1 MREEAQVQAFEAL
14 KTATITDTDTAEAR
28 ISAPYSVLMSVYAGE
43 KAANLSI
50 ALESM
55 LTQTLKPCEIV
66 LVKDGPLTQELEDVI
81 AQKTQAYPGIIK
93 PLALEKNVGLG
104 EALARGLNACACE
117 YVARMDS
124 DDISLPYR
132 FEKEVDYLET
142 HEDCVLVSSAVFEIN
157 ENGDEIRRTLPCSE
171 DRILKAILKT
181 PDSMIVHPMVL
192 MRRDAYEKAGG
203 YLPIRKSQDVLF
215 WSRIAKQGEFRNLS
229 IPLGKY
235 RILSSSLDH
244 SNNPYKPVL
253 TGLLRKMVLDD
264 IILDSDINLYNNIFN
279 YSKSFMRQ
287 TEVSKKK
294 SINVEDLVFRF
305 LSFIIGDNLAASFII
320 ALKNN
325 YYSFKLR

>member
-1 MREEAQVQAFEAL
+1 MTPKISVVMCCFNAEKYLKDSIESILNQTFKDFEFIIWNDGSKDSTEDIIKSYKDDRIKYFYHENTGLGMAL
-14 KTATITDTDTAEAR
+14 RLACAEAKGKY
-28 ISAPYSVLMSVYAGE
+28 I
-43 KAANLSI
+43 
-50 ALESM
+50 
-55 LTQTLKPCEIV
+55 
-66 LVKDGPLTQELEDVI
+66 
-81 AQKTQAYPGIIK
+81 
-93 PLALEKNVGLG
+93 
-104 EALARGLNACACE
+104 
-117 YVARMDS
+117 ARMDS